1 MRVRQ
6 VRGEAGHLANSG
18 FSQMSNI
25 RMCNSAAPARTP
37 AGATGES
44 LWGRQIGE
52 RSSQAGQSHS
62 DRPSRRVKAKVS
74 NQIYLTYFN
83 AETIAN
89 AGRPARFAPPEV
101 PA

>member
-1 MRVRQ
+1 
-6 VRGEAGHLANSG
+6 
-18 FSQMSNI
+18 MSDI

-52 RSSQAGQSHS
+52 RSSQAGQSQLGSSKQTHQNKGIN
-62 DRPSRRVKAKVS
+62 PHL
-74 NQIYLTYFN
+74 IYLTYFI

-89 AGRPARFAPPEV
+89 AGRRGCAT
-101 PA
+101 